1 MNWGTPVAGRRTGQG
16 LLCLTDAPTPQ
27 AAPRLDRYV
36 IEVLGRHKHAMPR
49 EDFLSRLAQNSSTA
63 A

>member
-1 MNWGTPVAGRRTGQG
+1 MTVPL
-16 LLCLTDAPTPQ
+16 LLCTTAFWPQ

-49 EDFLSRLAQNSSTA
+49 EDFLSRLAQNSATA